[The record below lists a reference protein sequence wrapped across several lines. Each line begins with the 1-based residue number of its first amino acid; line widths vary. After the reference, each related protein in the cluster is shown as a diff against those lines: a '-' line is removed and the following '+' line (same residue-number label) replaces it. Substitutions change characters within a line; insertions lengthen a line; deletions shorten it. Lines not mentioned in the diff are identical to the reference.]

1 MEDLIPV
8 SYMKP
13 LILLSVLC
21 TSLTA
26 ASLTTTNTSNWS
38 GNQVFGPGSVV
49 PISGTGSTN
58 LGSGF
63 SIFIQSNES
72 AQYGNIS
79 VSVNANSGMGNPG
92 YTGTTPFNQG
102 PYPRYQL
109 SHVEA
114 SGSASF
120 ADKITLFTSGIGSGT
135 IAFSLAFPGYGSPD
149 MASAS
154 GSFTAGS
161 QTANSGV
168 IFQTL
173 TIPFTLGQAIPI
185 SAFVSGTALDS
196 VPNDSNFGASSIGPV
211 VAVQSI
217 QVFGPGGTQLSG
229 YGYGTESAASYP
241 FVGGTAVPEP
251 GSFALI
257 ALALTLLALFRSA
270 NLRGSSLRAPAMDRN
285 AATRFR
291 ALTPTAR

>member
-1 MEDLIPV
+1 
-8 SYMKP
+8 MKP
-13 LILLSVLC
+13 LTLLSILC

-38 GNQVFGPGSVV
+38 GNQVLGPGSAI
-49 PISGTGSTN
+49 PISGTGSAS

-63 SIFIQSNES
+63 SILIQSNES
-72 AQYGNIS
+72 AQYGDIS
-79 VSVNANSGMGNPG
+79 VSVNANSGMANPG
-92 YTGTTPFNQG
+92 YTDSTPFNQG

-114 SGSASF
+114 SGSAAF

-149 MASAS
+149 VASAS

-168 IFQTL
+168 TFQTL

-196 VPNDSNFGASSIGPV
+196 VPNDNGVGAGSIGPV

-217 QVFGPGGTQLSG
+217 KVFGPGGTELSG
-229 YGYGTESAASYP
+229 YQYGTESAASYP

-257 ALALTLLALFRSA
+257 ALALTLLALMRSA
-270 NLRGSSLRAPAMDRN
+270 TFPAPSLRVPARDRS
-285 AATRFR
+285 AAIRFR
-291 ALTPTAR
+291 ALTPTVR